1 MKKREIETEEKRK
14 LEDRHTFEVRSLW
27 RSAQLT
33 ASVEREEKW
42 KQSEEKRLQSIQ
54 KRETQTQLLQK
65 QIAQDTVRMQSDAE
79 ENLKIIESAREYKA
93 QKVIDKLKADQMRID
108 QATIIANQNATQREA
123 FRKNLEKQ
131 RELLLSKMNTEMKAV
146 QGSDQLE
153 GSKKVNQT
161 AMSVSS

>member
-1 MKKREIETEEKRK
+1 MEEKRK